1 MNATWERYRLR
12 FRELAITSRDSMTEK
27 DTWLLHLSDSSL
39 PGGETV
45 GEVAMFKGLSEE
57 DSPDFETI
65 LDAACHAI
73 SRCRDI
79 AEAYDALPPV
89 SSIRFGFE
97 SALLR
102 AGCYPWL
109 SDNKKERVANEE
121 AWLRG
126 DYGIHINGLVWM
138 GDKSTMLRRIR
149 MKLDQGFHCVKL
161 KIGGI
166 DFQDELELI
175 AGIRREF
182 TQEEIELRLD
192 ANGGF
197 TSANALERLNRLAPF
212 GIHSIEQPIKPG
224 QLEDMNRLCESS
236 PIDIALDEE
245 LIGVSSAERKIKVL
259 DTIRPRYI
267 ILKPSLCGGFAEAE
281 RWITLASARGIGW
294 WATSALE
301 SNIGLEALGRWTASL
316 SPSMPQGLGTGA
328 LFTNNFPSPLE
339 MRGERLWY
347 NPAISI

>member
-1 MNATWERYRLR
+1 MKATWERYRLR

-27 DTWLLHLSDSSL
+27 DTWLLHLTDSSL
-39 PGGETV
+39 PGGEAV
-45 GEVAMFKGLSEE
+45 GEVAMFRGLSAE
-57 DSPDFETI
+57 DTPDFEAI
-65 LDAACHAI
+65 LDATCRKL
-73 SRCRDI
+73 SRCPDI
-79 AEAYDALPPV
+79 ASAYDALPPV

-102 AGCYPWL
+102 VGCSPWQ
-109 SDNKKERVANEE
+109 SAMNGERAANEQE
-121 AWLRG
+121 WLKG
-126 DYGIHINGLVWM
+126 DTGIRINGLVWM

-149 MKLDQGFHCVKL
+149 LKLDQGFHCVKL

-182 TQEEIELRLD
+182 TPDEIELRLD

-197 TSANALERLNRLAPF
+197 SPSNALDRLNRLAPY
-212 GIHSIEQPIKPG
+212 GIHSIEQPIKPD
-224 QLEDMNRLCESS
+224 QLEEMHRLCELS
-236 PIDIALDEE
+236 PVDIALDEE
-245 LIGVSSAERKIKVL
+245 LIGVSSDERKITVL

-281 RWITLASARGIGW
+281 QWIALASDRGIGW

-347 NPAISI
+347 NPSISI